1 MTKKLLFLITIGL
14 LTSTQAAELKGKI
27 ISIADGD
34 TATLLVLENKSK
46 LLKPLEMEKVNI
58 KTQYRIRLNDIDA
71 PEKKQPFGNK
81 SRDNLASYIAGEII
95 TVKYKSKDKY
105 GRILGTIYFENLDIN
120 LQQIKNGYAWVYKQ
134 YSKNQTY
141 YQEEQKAKDLKK
153 GLWIA
158 KEPLAPWEYRKKR
171 KSSN

>member
-1 MTKKLLFLITIGL
+1 MRKCMQIILLFLL
-14 LTSTQAAELKGKI
+14 LSSCLNALELKGKV
-27 ISIADGD
+27 IAVSDGD
-34 TATLLVLENKSK
+34 TIK
-46 LLKPLEMEKVNI
+46 LLTQDKVTH
-58 KTQYRIRLNDIDA
+58 KIRLLDIDA

-171 KSSN
+171 KSSK

>member
-1 MTKKLLFLITIGL
+1 MRKCMQIILLFLL
-14 LTSTQAAELKGKI
+14 LSSCLNALELKGKV
-27 ISIADGD
+27 IAVSDGD
-34 TATLLVLENKSK
+34 TIK
-46 LLKPLEMEKVNI
+46 LLTQDKVTH
-58 KTQYRIRLNDIDA
+58 KIRLLDIDA

-141 YQEEQKAKDLKK
+141 YKEEQKAKELKK
-153 GLWIA
+153 GLWIEKNA
-158 KEPLAPWEYRKKR
+158 IAPWEFRKQK
-171 KSSN
+171 KSKN